1 MNEHLYMQAE
11 CMHLYMLTIFRGL
24 IGRVFVS
31 CSCLSRKG
39 VANRGASVRVARDT
53 EKEGK
58 GERQRNRF
66 LSFQCGLLLL
76 RLVLAA
82 ELNPVRFLGLPQ
94 ATWRTGGQRATWTH
108 TW

>member
-11 CMHLYMLTIFRGL
+11 CMHLYMLMIFRVL

-31 CSCLSRKG
+31 CSCRKG

-94 ATWRTGGQRATWTH
+94 ATWRTH

>member
-1 MNEHLYMQAE
+1 MQAE
-11 CMHLYMLTIFRGL
+11 CMHLYMLTIFRVV

-39 VANRGASVRVARDT
+39 IVNRGASVRVARDT

-66 LSFQCGLLLL
+66 LSF
-76 RLVLAA
+76 
-82 ELNPVRFLGLPQ
+82 
-94 ATWRTGGQRATWTH
+94 
-108 TW
+108 